1 MVTTPA
7 AFQAHLDSTST
18 IADADLLPRHPI
30 FRTRDLEH
38 ARQHLWGVFV
48 EARFAYLSQE
58 RRLDFRH
65 RQAKLG
71 PIAVNSMQYGT
82 GIMVTAPP
90 FGDFYLLQFTLTG
103 RCQLRQDGNCTE
115 IPAGSVAIINP
126 FRAFAKAW
134 LPGTRQLLIR
144 IDRHLLEREFR
155 AWTGSD
161 ETEQIEF
168 DPLPVEGAAKVGTL
182 TRYVR
187 MLCDDLRN
195 ASSHLE
201 HPLVRDRIASALVS
215 TLLVSMP
222 HNRER
227 ELDAAALSIAPF
239 FVRRVE
245 HFIEENARHAINLE
259 DLAGVAG
266 VSTRAL
272 QMGFRRFRNTT
283 PTAHLRAVRLEL
295 ARTELACAGR
305 KGGSVASV
313 ANDCGFGNLGRFAA
327 DYKARFNELPSQTLI
342 RGSVGRNNLAAR

>member
-1 MVTTPA
+1 MVATPA
-7 AFQAHLDSTST
+7 ALQAHPDNTST
-18 IADADLLPRHPI
+18 IGDADLLPRQPI

-38 ARQHLWGVFV
+38 AREYLGGVFV
-48 EARFAYLSQE
+48 DARFAYLSQD

-90 FGDFYLLQFTLTG
+90 FGDFYLLQFTLAGT
-103 RCQLRQDGNCTE
+103 CQLRQGRSCTDL
-115 IPAGSVAIINP
+115 PAGSVAIINP

-144 IDRHLLEREFR
+144 IDRRLVEREFR
-155 AWTGSD
+155 AFTGSD
-161 ETEQIEF
+161 ETERIEF
-168 DPLPVEGAAKVGTL
+168 DPLPVESLAKVGTL
-182 TRYVR
+182 THCVR

-227 ELDAAALSIAPF
+227 ALKATALSIAPF
-239 FVRRVE
+239 FVRHVE
-245 HFIEENARHAINLE
+245 HFIEENARHAIDLVG
-259 DLAGVAG
+259 LAGIAG

-283 PTAHLRAVRLEL
+283 PTAYLRAVRLEL
-295 ARTELACAGR
+295 ARTELARAGR

-313 ANDCGFGNLGRFAA
+313 ADDCGFGHLGRFAA
-327 DYKARFNELPSQTLI
+327 DYKARFNELPSQTLL
-342 RGSVGRNNLAAR
+342 RGSVGRSS